1 MRLGLEEQLAWLA
14 AAGNRSPFVS
24 PLMATG
30 RRSSESGSPYRSAD
44 RTRRTDGRTA
54 EVLKTA
60 TVILRLLSDV
70 PEIFSY
76 NGVKA
81 HLSAFGHVVWTTVA
95 AFFCLP

>member
-30 RRSSESGSPYRSAD
+30 RGSSESGSPYRSTD

-60 TVILRLLSDV
+60 TVLRLLSDV

-95 AFFCLP
+95 AFFSLP